1 MYLVSQNKDGLVAS
15 YSFNRG
21 NSKDDLGK
29 YDAKEIGV
37 SYVVDRFGNENSA
50 CYLFGAPSSYLNL
63 GTDDDL
69 KPHKGTISLW
79 INIDIAVES
88 GTGYKMNPIILTKRQ
103 PTDDSVN
110 NFFEGYAIY
119 YDYGRKRICGA
130 ATQSSLTQIG
140 VVSNFHPQL
149 YNWYHIALTYDN
161 DSISLYIN
169 GNKQNTLRKGFQTK
183 FMKGDSVMIGNS
195 ANEKNKRFFN
205 GSIDDIMIYNRVL
218 SHDEIRNLYN
228 SPNPNRFAEVT
239 KWFFIIAA
247 FTLAIA
253 GIVVLFVRRYKKRFE
268 KELER
273 NRLQNKIYELEIK
286 AMKAQMNP
294 HFIFNSLNS
303 IQQFILEKDDQNAY
317 NYLSKFSLLVRK
329 ILETNNKESI
339 ALNDEVEILKG
350 YLEIEDL
357 RFSNAFDWKII
368 KDPKL
373 SANKITIPHMMIQP
387 FVENAIWHGLLHKKG
402 DKKLTIEF
410 SYIDEDK
417 LTCIIEDNGAGRNAI
432 KKEAVTTKQSLAI
445 DLIKQRLEL
454 LSKMKRAKY
463 TLFIKDKKE
472 PNGDNAGTLVELTLP
487 ILN

>member
-1 MYLVSQNKDGLVAS
+1 
-15 YSFNRG
+15 
-21 NSKDDLGK
+21 
-29 YDAKEIGV
+29 
-37 SYVVDRFGNENSA
+37 
-50 CYLFGAPSSYLNL
+50 
-63 GTDDDL
+63 
-69 KPHKGTISLW
+69 
-79 INIDIAVES
+79 
-88 GTGYKMNPIILTKRQ
+88 
-103 PTDDSVN
+103 
-110 NFFEGYAIY
+110 
-119 YDYGRKRICGA
+119 
-130 ATQSSLTQIG
+130 
-140 VVSNFHPQL
+140 
-149 YNWYHIALTYDN
+149 
-161 DSISLYIN
+161 
-169 GNKQNTLRKGFQTK
+169 
-183 FMKGDSVMIGNS
+183 MKGDSVMIGNS